1 MAMKRAMRGGQ
12 TPQISAVLQVSLWV
26 VILLFAFFMQVIPF
40 LLVLTMLNLAVGVTS
55 DVALILIPVIA
66 FAMFSVACW
75 IATKRT
81 RSRLPDPLPQP
92 GYVAPYHVAND
103 KGAALT
109 TYQKLIPILQR
120 WRWRGY

>member
-1 MAMKRAMRGGQ
+1 MATKRPMRGGQ
-12 TPQISAVLQVSLWV
+12 AAQISAVLQVSLWV

-55 DVALILIPVIA
+55 GTALILIPVAA
-66 FAMFSVACW
+66 FTMFSVACW
-75 IATKRT
+75 IATKRIRT
-81 RSRLPDPLPQP
+81 RLPDPLPQP